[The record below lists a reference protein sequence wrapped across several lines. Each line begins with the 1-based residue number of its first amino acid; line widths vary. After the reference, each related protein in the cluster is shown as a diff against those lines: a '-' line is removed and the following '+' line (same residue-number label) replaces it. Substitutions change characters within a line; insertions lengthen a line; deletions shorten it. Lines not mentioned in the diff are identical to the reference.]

1 MVSATGSRATRR
13 LGVLTA
19 VMVAALGVPS
29 ATAAEPAGE
38 LLPVNGFDPLVRLS
52 PGDTGPSVEVLQ
64 QGLIDAGFYRRPV
77 DGIYGSETEMAVL
90 AFHKYVGLERTTSWN
105 GLDWIRL
112 RLLPDPRIPNRHDEP
127 DRVEVDI
134 GRQLIFIIRDHEIA
148 GVLHTSTGGAYTYF
162 SERNG
167 TYVRAGTPRGDYSL
181 RWRQYG
187 WVCDRTTGWCVY
199 KYWAF
204 SDFYGIHGYL
214 DVPSFPASH
223 GCVRINTW
231 DADWLDDRLFVG
243 MPVHIWDEP
252 PEIAPPPPPPHQPD
266 DAGAVAV

>member
-1 MVSATGSRATRR
+1 V
-13 LGVLTA
+13 
-19 VMVAALGVPS
+19 
-29 ATAAEPAGE
+29 E
-38 LLPVNGFDPLVRLS
+38 L
-52 PGDTGPSVEVLQ
+52 LQ
-64 QGLIDAGFYRRPV
+64 QGLIDAGFYRRPI
-77 DGIYGSETEMAVL
+77 DGVFGSETEMAVL

-112 RLLPDPRIPNRHDEP
+112 RLLPDPRIPNRYDEP

-134 GRQLIFIIRDHEIA
+134 GRQLIFIVRDQEIA

-167 TYVRAGTPRGDYSL
+167 AYVRAGTPRGDYAL

-187 WVCDRTTGWCVY
+187 WVCDQTTGWCVY

-214 DVPSFPASH
+214 AVPSFPASH
-223 GCVRINTW
+223 GCVRVNTW
-231 DADWLDDRLFVG
+231 DADWLDEKLFVG

-252 PEIAPPPPPPHQPD
+252 PEIAPPPQPPH